1 MANQKIVFATVTER
15 YKRKGEPSGTKML
28 EMYSKVPLH
37 EELHKA
43 V

>member
-1 MANQKIVFATVTER
+1 MENHKIISATVTER

-37 EELHKA
+37 EELHKP